1 VSVEVETR
9 QIEVPGWPRA
19 HTPLIELRGRP
30 EGPTVSLLA
39 GVGGASYPGIEA
51 CWRIIERL
59 RDTPINGTLRVIPMA
74 DIAAFLD
81 RSEHLCPLDGR
92 PLATALA
99 AGTIKADDSA
109 TGAIARAIA
118 GALAG
123 SDFHIELRGGDHTE
137 VHAHWVV
144 DVPPADTPTVT
155 AGHVA
160 GACGADF
167 RVVFD
172 RAGQWPLRPA
182 TAGIMAAR
190 GVPSLLLSTGGLGH
204 EFDGDADTLV
214 ADVLRVM
221 QALDIV
227 ETIDAPDAVTPR
239 LVGPRIWSHAVARSA
254 LWVPDV
260 TAGSPVASGD
270 PLGQVW
276 DYFGNPIEDVAAP
289 FDGVVLA
296 ITTSM
301 AVSAPPLVNGD
312 SWPGRTVTLAES
324 TTPDRSSDD

>member
-1 VSVEVETR
+1 MSIEVEIR
-9 QIEVPGWPRA
+9 RIEVPGWPRA
-19 HTPLIELRGRP
+19 NMPLIELRGRSD
-30 EGPTVSLLA
+30 GPTVSLVA
-39 GVGGASYPGIEA
+39 GLGGASYPGIEA
-51 CWRIIERL
+51 CWRIVERL
-59 RDTPINGTLRVIPMA
+59 GDMQLNGILRVIPFA

-99 AGTIKADDSA
+99 VETVEADDSA

-123 SDFHIELRGGDHTE
+123 SDFHIELRGGEHTE
-137 VHAHWVV
+137 EHAHWII
-144 DVPPADTPTVT
+144 DLPSADRLTAT
-155 AGHVA
+155 AGQIA

-172 RAGQWPLRPA
+172 GPGEFPLRPA

-204 EFDGDADTLV
+204 ELDSDADTLV

-221 QALDIV
+221 QALDVID
-227 ETIDAPDAVTPR
+227 TIDAPDVGTPR
-239 LVGPRIWSHAVARSA
+239 LVGPRIWSHVVARSA
-254 LWVPDV
+254 LWVPA
-260 TAGSPVASGD
+260 TAAGSPVASGD

-276 DYFGNPIEDVAAP
+276 DYFGNPIEAVVAP
-289 FDGVVLA
+289 FDGVVLT
-296 ITTSM
+296 ITTAI
-301 AVSAPPLVNGD
+301 AVSAPPLANGD
-312 SWPGRTVTLAES
+312 SWPGRTVIVAES
-324 TTPDRSSDD
+324 NIPDRSSDD